1 VRRVAV
7 CLHGFLRTGAAM
19 WWVARRLRADGYQA
33 VQMPTFGYHLAPL
46 ATHAA
51 RAAELLA
58 GIARRHPDA
67 RLDLVTHSYGGVLA
81 RAALA
86 RPEAPAVGR
95 LVMLAPPNQ
104 GARWAGMVRGALPVH
119 RLGWDPLGQVLPGVP
134 CGHGVPAA
142 EVGILAGGTGEVTG
156 FNPWL
161 GADND
166 GTVRVDET
174 VLEGATAHRVLR
186 VHHSMMPIA
195 PLPLALTLRFLARGD
210 FVDGPSTK

>member
-1 VRRVAV
+1 MRRVAV

-19 WWVARRLRADGYQA
+19 WWVARRLKADGYA
-33 VQMPTFGYHLAPL
+33 SVQMPTFGYHLAPL
-46 ATHAA
+46 ATHAE
-51 RAAELLA
+51 RTAALLA
-58 GIARRHPDA
+58 LVASRHPGA
-67 RLDLVTHSYGGVLA
+67 RIDLVTHSYGGVLA

-95 LVMLAPPNQ
+95 IVMLAPPNR
-104 GARWAGMVRGALPVH
+104 GARWAEMVRAALPVH
-119 RLGWDPLGQVLPGVP
+119 RMGWDPLAQVLPGVP
-134 CGHGVPAA
+134 GRHGVPPA
-142 EVGILAGGTGEVTG
+142 EIGVLAGGTGDAKG

-174 VLEGATAHRVLR
+174 LLDGAAAHRVLR

-195 PLPLALTLRFLARGD
+195 PQPLGLALRFLARGD
-210 FVDGPSTK
+210 FVDSPSTK